1 MTDSQLT
8 HTVDG
13 TAVLLTLGT
22 LMDILP
28 KATAVLTFLWVL
40 IRLYETKTVQN
51 ALKRVRKWRSR

>member
-1 MTDSQLT
+1 MTDSQRT

-22 LMDILP
+22 LMDYLP
-28 KATAVLTFLWVL
+28 KATAFLTFLWVL
-40 IRLYETKTVQN
+40 IRLCETKTVQN